1 MHLKIVI
8 TQSKVIDFRDLVC
21 RFAVEMKKVGMNML
35 VKALALPLL
44 AAPLFSS
51 CMVENENPENK
62 FNTSFNEP
70 VANYQVT
77 GKVTDVGAPIAG
89 IRVIADYS
97 NGVPYRADT
106 LYTDK
111 EGRFSKFM
119 SIPRVDKFVMS
130 FTDIDGN
137 ANGGYFKSDTIKVKP
152 VRTEMASGRFGGSFI
167 VSAEV
172 VLNKK

>member
-1 MHLKIVI
+1 M
-8 TQSKVIDFRDLVC
+8 
-21 RFAVEMKKVGMNML
+21 KVGMNMIM
-35 VKALALPLL
+35 KTLALSFL
-44 AAPLFSS
+44 AAQVFVS
-51 CMVENENPENK
+51 CMVEDTDNK
-62 FNTSFNEP
+62 LFDISGGEP
-70 VANYQVT
+70 VANYQIT
-77 GKVTDVGAPIAG
+77 GTVSDEDGNPLPG

-97 NGVPYRADT
+97 TGIPYRADT

-152 VRTEMASGRFGGSFI
+152 VRTEMASGHFGGSFI

-172 VLNKK
+172 ELNKK

>member
-1 MHLKIVI
+1 
-8 TQSKVIDFRDLVC
+8 
-21 RFAVEMKKVGMNML
+21 MNMI
-35 VKALALPLL
+35 KKTLALSFLMAQVL
-44 AAPLFSS
+44 VS
-51 CMVENENPENK
+51 CMVENPENK
-62 FNTSFNEP
+62 LFDISGDEP
-70 VANYQVT
+70 VANYQILGTV
-77 GKVTDVGAPIAG
+77 KDKDENPITG

-97 NGVPYRADT
+97 TDVICRADT

-152 VRTEMASGRFGGSFI
+152 VRTEMASGHFGGSFI

-172 VLNKK
+172 MLDKK

>member
-1 MHLKIVI
+1 
-8 TQSKVIDFRDLVC
+8 
-21 RFAVEMKKVGMNML
+21 MNMIM
-35 VKALALPLL
+35 KTLALSFLMAQVL
-44 AAPLFSS
+44 VS
-51 CMVENENPENK
+51 CMIENPENK
-62 FNTSFNEP
+62 LFDISGDEP

-77 GKVTDVGAPIAG
+77 GKVTDVGVPIAG

-137 ANGGYFKSDTIKVKP
+137 ANGGYFESKFIEVNP
-152 VRTEMASGRFGGSFI
+152 VRTEMASGHFGGSFI

-172 VLNKK
+172 ELNKK

>member
-1 MHLKIVI
+1 
-8 TQSKVIDFRDLVC
+8 
-21 RFAVEMKKVGMNML
+21 MNML

-44 AAPLFSS
+44 AVPLFSS

-62 FNTSFNEP
+62 FDTSSNEP

-77 GKVTDVGAPIAG
+77 GKVTDVEGGPISG

-97 NGVPYRADT
+97 TDVPYRADT

-137 ANGGYFKSDTIKVKP
+137 ANGGYFESDSIEVKP
-152 VRTEMASGRFGGSFI
+152 VRTEMASGHFGGSFI

-172 VLNKK
+172 ELKKSKSFPNMTVLPF

>member
-1 MHLKIVI
+1 
-8 TQSKVIDFRDLVC
+8 
-21 RFAVEMKKVGMNML
+21 MNMIM
-35 VKALALPLL
+35 KTLALSFLMAQVL
-44 AAPLFSS
+44 VS
-51 CMVENENPENK
+51 CMIENPENK
-62 FNTSFNEP
+62 LFDISGDEP
-70 VANYQVT
+70 VANYQVI
-77 GKVTDVGAPIAG
+77 GKVTDVKGNPIAG

-97 NGVPYRADT
+97 TGMPYLADT

-152 VRTEMASGRFGGSFI
+152 VRTEMASGHFGGSFI

-172 VLNKK
+172 ELNKK

>member
-1 MHLKIVI
+1 
-8 TQSKVIDFRDLVC
+8 
-21 RFAVEMKKVGMNML
+21 MKKVGMNMIL
-35 VKALALPLL
+35 KMLALSFLM
-44 AAPLFSS
+44 AWVFSS
-51 CMVENENPENK
+51 CMVDDTENK
-62 FNTSFNEP
+62 LFDISGGEP
-70 VANYQVT
+70 VANYQIIGTVNDEYDNP
-77 GKVTDVGAPIAG
+77 VPG

-97 NGVPYRADT
+97 AGKPYRADT

-111 EGRFSKFM
+111 EGRFSRFM